1 MNGYSTS
8 LSDNARSRG
17 LRWLLAACAA
27 IGIGLIYLISQAS
40 SNTPM
45 CARSYPWLLAMGG
58 VLAVGLILIIIY
70 QLWSLRRKV
79 KGHVFGSRL
88 TQRLLT
94 ILALMALIPG
104 ILVYVLSV
112 QFLSKSIESWFNVKV
127 EKGLESGLNLGR
139 TTFDC

>member
-1 MNGYSTS
+1 MSGYSTS
-8 LSDNARSRG
+8 FSDNIRSGG

-27 IGIGLIYLISQAS
+27 IGVGLIYLISQAS
-40 SNTPM
+40 SNTM
-45 CARSYPWLLAMGG
+45 MFARSYPWLLAMGG
-58 VLAVGLILIIIY
+58 VLAVGLILIITY

-94 ILALMALIPG
+94 ILALMALVPG

-112 QFLSKSIESWFNVKV
+112 QF
-127 EKGLESGLNLGR
+127 R
-139 TTFDC
+139 